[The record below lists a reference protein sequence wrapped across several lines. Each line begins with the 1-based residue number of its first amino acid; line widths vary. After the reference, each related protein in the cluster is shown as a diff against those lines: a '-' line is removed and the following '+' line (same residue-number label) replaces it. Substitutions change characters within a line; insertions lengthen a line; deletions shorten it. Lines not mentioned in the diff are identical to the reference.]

1 VARVEIV
8 EKYDASDAKSG
19 RRCLGLG
26 RPALSKPFVGDQD
39 AITNI
44 SGIATSG
51 KNQDNPVAS
60 LCGPSQR
67 ARIEKS
73 LIVGMG
79 MKGDQRPGWHLF
91 ILTGQR

>member
-8 EKYDASDAKSG
+8 KKNDASDAKSG
-19 RRCLGLG
+19 GRCLSLG
-26 RPALSKPFVGDQD
+26 GPALSKTLVGGQD
-39 AITNI
+39 AIANI

-51 KNQDNPVAS
+51 EDQDNPVAS
-60 LCGPSQR
+60 LSGPSQR
-67 ARIEKS
+67 ARIEKR

-79 MKGDQRPGWHLF
+79 MKGDQRPGWHVC